1 MGDAMVVQP
10 EHMELVGNYFA
21 VRWNDGSETVVGL
34 EALRRACP
42 CARCAGEPD
51 LTGAIRMPAHRPAYV
66 PASFQIST
74 FERVGH
80 YAVALTWG
88 DGHNTGLYGWS
99 LLRELGE

>member
-1 MGDAMVVQP
+1 MALRPERMEVV
-10 EHMELVGNYFA
+10 GAFFA
-21 VRWNDGSETVVGL
+21 VLWNDGSESIIGL

-51 LTGAIRMPAHRPAYV
+51 VTGAVRMPAARPAYV
-66 PASFQIST
+66 PSSFQLAG

-88 DGHNTGLYGWS
+88 DGHNTGIYSWD
-99 LLRELGE
+99 LLRSLED